1 MKINEIEKVV
11 GISKKNIRFY
21 EEQGLLAPAR
31 NRDNG
36 YREYG
41 EKDIFVLQ
49 QIKFLRKLGVP
60 LEEIRLLQS
69 GKSTV
74 ADTMRR
80 HLITLER
87 EQQNLNHAV
96 SFCSELKEEDITLS
110 DFDVSP
116 YLQKME
122 SVEKEGASFK
132 GFSISDVKPKR
143 YVGATVM
150 AFIMVI
156 LMAACI
162 GFMLWA
168 FKTDPK
174 GAPPLP
180 LFITLLAVP
189 IAVIIG
195 VLYSLVQR
203 IMEINKGEIDDAKK
217 F

>member
-1 MKINEIEKVV
+1 MKINEIEKIV

-21 EEQGLLAPAR
+21 EDQGLLSPAR
-31 NRDNG
+31 NRENG

-41 EKDIFVLQ
+41 QEDLVILQ
-49 QIKFLRKLGVP
+49 KIKFLRKLGIP
-60 LEEIRLLQS
+60 LEEIRLMQA

-96 SFCSELKEEDITLS
+96 SFCSELKDKDITLS

-116 YLQKME
+116 YLQQME
-122 SVEKEGASFK
+122 FVEKEGTSFK

-143 YVGATVM
+143 YAGATVM
-150 AFIMVI
+150 AFIMII

-189 IAVIIG
+189 SVVIIG

-203 IMEINKGEIDDAKK
+203 IREINEGEVDDAKK